1 MSTKKLVIVESP
13 AKARTLG
20 KLLGS
25 SYSLKASMG
34 HVRDLPRSQLGVDL
48 EEGFAPKY
56 VVPRA
61 KTRIVNELKKAAKS
75 ASAIYL
81 ATDPDREGEAISW
94 HIQELTRSDGAP
106 YRRVVFHEITKEAIK
121 KAFEHPHGINMQL
134 VNAQQARRILDRL
147 VGYKISPLLWQKVRR
162 GLSAGR
168 VQSVAVKIIV
178 DREREIEKFV
188 PVEYWTIEAELAKA
202 KDEATFRALLIG
214 LADGTKLEIKNE
226 EEATK
231 IGEKLGKASY
241 KVAKIATK
249 KAVRQP
255 APPFITSTLQ
265 QEAWRK
271 LHFTAKLTM
280 SVAQELYEGLPIGK
294 EGSVG
299 LITYMRTDSTR
310 VARPAIAETREF
322 IAQKYGDKYLPAHA
336 RLFTRAVKG
345 AQEAHEAIR
354 PTKIHR
360 EPEMLKAYLS
370 NAQFRLYQLIWKR
383 MVASQMAAASFN
395 NTTVDIQ
402 ARHTLS
408 DTSYLLRATSSVN
421 TFPGFMVLYIESK
434 DEAEEKLGTTLPPLA
449 KGDKLK
455 LIKLFPEQ
463 HFTKPPPRFTE
474 ATLIKM
480 LEQWGIG
487 RPSTYA
493 PILSTIQDREY
504 VNKTEGRFK
513 PTKLGFVVNDLLAKH
528 FPGILDINFTA
539 YMEDELDK
547 VANEDKNWVAVIEE
561 FYTPFEKSLTSAAE
575 KMEKV
580 TVEEATDE
588 VCPKCGKPMVVKF
601 GRFGKFL
608 ACSGYPE
615 CKYTKSF
622 QVKVGVKCPQCG
634 GDIVQKKSKKK
645 RIFYGCSNYPDCTF
659 AINLKPLPQ
668 PCPQC
673 GGLLTVYRGNLAK
686 CTQCAFRGKV
696 REAAEGE
703 AQTVETAAAVK
714 TKAKRVTKKT
724 TTTKKTAKKKTT
736 TKAKAKARK
745 KAES

>member
-13 AKARTLG
+13 AKARTLS
-20 KLLGS
+20 KLLGP

-34 HVRDLPRSQLGVDL
+34 HVRDLPRSQLGVDI

-61 KTRIVNELKKAAKS
+61 KTKTVNELKKAAKS

-94 HIQELTRSDGAP
+94 HIQELIRSNHAP

-121 KAFEHPHGINMQL
+121 RAFEHPHDINMQL

-202 KDEATFRALLIG
+202 ADKASFKALLIG

-226 EEATK
+226 EEATE
-231 IGEKLGKASY
+231 IGEKLEKSSY

-249 KAVRQP
+249 KATRQP

-271 LHFTAKLTM
+271 LHFSAKLTM

-322 IAQKYGDKYLPAHA
+322 IVHKYGEKYLPAHA
-336 RLFTRAVKG
+336 RFFTRTVKG

-360 EPEMLKAYLS
+360 EPDMIKQYLS
-370 NAQFRLYQLIWKR
+370 NAQFKLYQLIWKR
-383 MVASQMAAASFN
+383 MVASQMAAASFD

-408 DTSYLLRATSSVN
+408 DTTYLLRATSSVN

-434 DEAEEKLGTTLPPLA
+434 DEAEEKAGTTLPPLA
-449 KGDKLK
+449 KGEKLK

-504 VNKTEGRFK
+504 VTKTEGRFH
-513 PTKLGFVVNDLLAKH
+513 PTELGFVVNDLLAKH

-547 VANEDKNWVAVIEE
+547 VANEDKNWVAVIQE

-580 TVEEATDE
+580 TLEEATDE

-622 QVKVGVKCPQCG
+622 QIKVGVKCPQCG
-634 GDIVQKKSKKK
+634 GDIVQKKSRKN

-668 PCPQC
+668 PCPKC

-696 REAAEGE
+696 RETAEGE
-703 AQTVETAAAVK
+703 AQTVEPTAAVK
-714 TKAKRVTKKT
+714 TKAKRTTKKT
-724 TTTKKTAKKKTT
+724 TTAKKTTKKKTATKKKKT
-736 TKAKAKARK
+736 
-745 KAES
+745 ES